1 MRHQDICTFLA
12 GMREIHV
19 RLTGFSNDLLAR
31 HDFGREAGAGHQF
44 RIKKDESGQTLHVLL
59 SHLLAIPA
67 SEDFSDINE
76 ITLLARLS
84 VTRTDCAARVAVDAY
99 LDAAM
104 GSVAEG
110 ESILHERRL
119 DGAPLEE
126 AITFLKDGVEELCRM
141 THVLQELK
149 G

>member
-1 MRHQDICTFLA
+1 MTGRLRPARTEAAISADRRTHASSLGRICVSWSSFLVA
-12 GMREIHV
+12 GR
-19 RLTGFSNDLLAR
+19 
-31 HDFGREAGAGHQF
+31 DFGREAGAGHQF
-44 RIKKDESGQTLHVLL
+44 RVEKDESGQTLHALL

-76 ITLLARLS
+76 IILLARLS
-84 VTRTDCAARVAVDAY
+84 VTRTDCAARVAVDAC

-119 DGAPLEE
+119 DGVPLE
-126 AITFLKDGVEELCRM
+126 
-141 THVLQELK
+141 
-149 G
+149 